1 MCCTVRSAR
10 RHLCLSQDRGRR
22 HPVVAGLFP
31 VLLLLVAAGTAPLT
45 AQPVTPPPVIE
56 IPRLSAAPRLDD
68 FLDMRP
74 EGAVAN
80 EMVRVE
86 GFIQSEPRDGEPL
99 SERTEV
105 YLGYDADNLYVVFLA
120 FDREPDKIR
129 ARLTRRENV
138 FLDDNVEIMLD
149 TFNDRRRAYAF
160 LTNPFGIQWDAIW
173 NEGENFDSSFDTLWY
188 SEGRLTAE
196 GYAVWFK
203 IPFRSLR
210 FSSAPEQEWG
220 IILNRAIPRT
230 TENAFWP
237 RISSRLAGR
246 LNQQARATGLRGIS
260 PGRNLQFIPY
270 GVFRSWRS
278 IEADSVNGPDW
289 VSDLAEFDGGVDA
302 KVVLKDSLVFDVAV
316 NPDFSQVESDSP
328 QVTVNSRFEVYFPE
342 KRPFFLENADY
353 FGTPI
358 NLVFTRRI
366 IDPQFGVRFT
376 GKAGPWAVGALWA
389 DDEAPG
395 EMADPDDPEFGKRA
409 QFGIVRVRRDIF
421 HQSSVGF
428 IFTQRTFNGGFNRV
442 GGLDARFKLDDNWML
457 NMQGVA
463 SATERP
469 DGTTAA
475 GPAYQVELSREGRS
489 FDYYLSY
496 DDRSSGY
503 DTQVG
508 YNTRSDIRGIGQ
520 NVEYSFRPEGPVL
533 IAWGP
538 EVWVDCSWAHD
549 GTRLDWEFIPELT
562 WELAGKTQFGVGRMF
577 LRSRLRPDEFD
588 SLETDRD
595 YGYGR
600 NYLSFNTNLW
610 PQVGIDAD
618 FNWGTGINYVP
629 AEGAEPEVANRMGAS
644 LQIILQPNTRLRV
657 DNTYLFSRLTD
668 RASPA
673 AIYNNH
679 IFRSKWNLQFTPE
692 MSLRLI
698 GQYDTTLPSTTLS
711 SLEKTKR
718 FNIDVLFTYMWHPNT
733 ALYVGYNS
741 DHENL
746 NLIETRGSRE
756 LIRTSDEFIND
767 SRIFFVKFSYM
778 FRL

>member
-10 RHLCLSQDRGRR
+10 RHLCQRQGRSRR
-22 HPVVAGLFP
+22 HPVVAKLFP
-31 VLLLLVAAGTAPLT
+31 VLLLLAAGTAALS
-45 AQPVTPPPVIE
+45 AQPDTPPPVID
-56 IPRLSAAPRLDD
+56 IPRLSAEPRLDD

-105 YLGYDADNLYVVFLA
+105 YLGYDAENLYVVFLA

-129 ARLTRRENV
+129 ARLSRRENV

-160 LTNPFGIQWDAIW
+160 LTNPLGIQWDAIW
-173 NEGENFDSSFDTLWY
+173 NEGEHFDSSFDTLWY

-210 FSSAPEQEWG
+210 FSNAPEQEWG

-278 IEADSVNGPDW
+278 IDADSVNGPEW

-302 KVVLKDSLVFDVAV
+302 KVVLKDSLVLDVAV
-316 NPDFSQVESDSP
+316 NPDFSQVESDNP

-428 IFTQRTFNGGFNRV
+428 IFTQRAFNGGFNRV
-442 GGLDARFKLDDNWML
+442 GGLDAHFKLNDNWVL

-496 DDRSSGY
+496 DDRSPGY

-508 YNTRSDIRGIGQ
+508 YNTRSDIRQIGQ

-538 EVWVDCSWAHD
+538 EVWADCSWSHD
-549 GTRLDWEFIPELT
+549 GTRLDWGIHPRADLGT
-562 WELAGKTQFGVGRMF
+562 RWKNPVRRWAHVPPVACAPTSSTAWTPTGTTATAGLLVLQHQPVAPGRHRCRF
-577 LRSRLRPDEFD
+577 QLGHGHQLRARR
-588 SLETDRD
+588 RRRA
-595 YGYGR
+595 G
-600 NYLSFNTNLW
+600 
-610 PQVGIDAD
+610 
-618 FNWGTGINYVP
+618 
-629 AEGAEPEVANRMGAS
+629 VANRMGAS
-644 LQIILQPNTRLRV
+644 LQVVLQPNTWIRV

-679 IFRSKWNLQFTPE
+679 IFRSKWNLRFTPE

-718 FNIDVLFTYMWHPNT
+718 LQYRRPLHLHVAPEHG
-733 ALYVGYNS
+733 AV
-741 DHENL
+741 
-746 NLIETRGSRE
+746 RG
-756 LIRTSDEFIND
+756 
-767 SRIFFVKFSYM
+767 V
-778 FRL
+778 